1 MIKFSS
7 QNLDRILDYIFKY
20 AKQIAKEF
28 YFQEWASNSPKCPAF
43 NGEIVHI
50 TREGWEHIIDE
61 TTRTKTD
68 VLGRLFV
75 LERAKALLEKAT
87 TFSEQ
92 HKRNE
97 KEYWV
102 FDSVINK
109 IRLRVIVRSI
119 ENNPKHFLT
128 VIKKG
133 TIENEI
139 K

>member
-1 MIKFSS
+1 MKNLNN
-7 QNLDRILDYIFKY
+7 QNFDTILNRAFKY

-28 YFQEWASNSPKCPAF
+28 YFKEWTPNPPKCPAF
-43 NGEIVHI
+43 DGEIVHI

-61 TTRTKTD
+61 TARTKTD

-92 HKRNE
+92 HKRNK